1 VCTVLCRW
9 GGGGQWQWHDANKF
23 VTMMTNNENASQV
36 VYKQLLDTDD
46 DKAKNDPGSVLGML
60 LNNFEDLWCRIVVL
74 YR

>member
-1 VCTVLCRW
+1 
-9 GGGGQWQWHDANKF
+9 
-23 VTMMTNNENASQV
+23 MTNNENASQV